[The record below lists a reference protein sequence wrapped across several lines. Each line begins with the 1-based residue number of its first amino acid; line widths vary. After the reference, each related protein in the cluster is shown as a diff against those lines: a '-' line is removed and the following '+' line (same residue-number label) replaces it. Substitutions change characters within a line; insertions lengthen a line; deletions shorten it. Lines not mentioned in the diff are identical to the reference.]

1 MFFYFSNRLG
11 CGGSLLVSLVIT
23 VTLLVTLRALEP
35 AAYQLL
41 TVRETSRRQ
50 WSASLSL
57 DRRHELII
65 LAHSMA
71 AMPPGQLALRR
82 EEAIDLLEEL
92 TQLRGRH
99 QAPREALRR
108 LDGEP

>member
-41 TVRETSRRQ
+41 TVRERPVGS
-50 WSASLSL
+50 
-57 DRRHELII
+57 
-65 LAHSMA
+65 
-71 AMPPGQLALRR
+71 GQQVL
-82 EEAIDLLEEL
+82 
-92 TQLRGRH
+92 
-99 QAPREALRR
+99 P
-108 LDGEP
+108 